1 MKKIALFVPAV
12 LLLVIS
18 CDKVSMPIVTKT
30 IAEGSVYVKNSN
42 ATVSDYKK
50 VLLEDYTGQRCPNCP
65 SAASLIKETLLP
77 QYTSKL
83 IPIAVHQGNTFAKPF
98 GEFKNDFRTTAGES
112 WGAASG
118 FGIDSW
124 PTGLINRKNYN
135 SNGIKLTASKWSS
148 IVPLA
153 LADPMVIRLNLST
166 EYDTTSRA
174 LNVFV
179 KGTFKTSYPN
189 AVKLCA
195 IYTEDGLVGPQ
206 DNQGTVIEEYEF
218 EHMVRG
224 DINGTWGTDLTTA
237 AAAVNDSAKW
247 SVKGFALPRI
257 GGMNDKGLT
266 INDKNVS
273 VVIFAY
279 DALSREVL
287 QAEKVKI
294 R

>member
-1 MKKIALFVPAV
+1 MKKIALSLSAA
-12 LLLVIS
+12 LLLFMS
-18 CDKVSMPIVTKT
+18 CDKVSLPIVPKT
-30 IAEGSVYVKNSN
+30 TAEGSVYVKNSN
-42 ATVSDYKK
+42 AAVSDYKK

-65 SAASLIKETLLP
+65 SAASLIKGTLSP
-77 QYTSKL
+77 QYSTTL

-112 WGAASG
+112 WGAAAG

-135 SNGIKLTASKWSS
+135 SNGIKLTSSKWSS
-148 IVPLA
+148 IIPLA
-153 LADPMVIRLNLST
+153 LADPFVVKLNVST
-166 EYDTTSRA
+166 EYDTTTRA

-224 DINGTWGTDLTTA
+224 DINGTWGIDLTTA

-247 SVKGFALPRI
+247 SVKGFALPLV
-257 GGMNDKGLT
+257 GGMNDKGLN

-273 VVIFAY
+273 VVVFAY
-279 DALSREVL
+279 DAISREVL